1 MVDNMKK
8 IIEYYYNLNITLII
22 YKNNK
27 YYFEAENAKYIFKQ
41 INRELNISIIDK
53 LHTYDFFMSIVPN
66 NKNNLLTVVNDKKY
80 VLLKINN
87 NLNDDK
93 ISIYDIKKLPIL
105 KYGYSDINWI
115 KLWENKVDNFE
126 KWIFEREEQYLK
138 IMPLFNYCIGLAETA
153 ILHLKQLDKTL
164 YVNMNYAIVHERLN
178 INTTLYEYYDPT
190 TVIIDYISRDIAEY
204 FKTEILCQKF
214 NIEKFSE
221 YLIDMKLDKAE
232 INLLFA
238 RMLFPSFFF
247 DEMENSMVNGQYEEV
262 LKLESKIEIYQ
273 EQMRSINEVLIKKYG
288 IENIKWL

>member
-27 YYFEAENAKYIFKQ
+27 YYFETENAKYIFKQ

-105 KYGYSDINWI
+105 KYEYSDINWI

-164 YVNMNYAIVHERLN
+164 YINMNYAIVHERLN

-204 FKTEILCQKF
+204 FKTEILCQSF
-214 NIEKFSE
+214 NIEKFIE

-247 DEMENSMVNGQYEEV
+247 DEMENSMVNGQYEGV